1 MFMKLYCIIF
11 LIDIHAFV
19 SYYFKS
25 FYKLFLEV
33 NMYAIL
39 ETGSKQYQVEKGDV
53 INVELIPDQK
63 IIEFKNILMIND
75 GKKVF
80 IGSPHLENCSVQ
92 AEVIGEEK
100 GPKVVAFKYR
110 RRKDSKRKQGH
121 RQKYLKVK
129 ITEIK
134 QGKEK

>member
-1 MFMKLYCIIF
+1 MKLYCIIF